1 MAISSLG
8 DQYRS
13 LMRRGILIIV
23 VLSSPALMRAADR
36 PALTLKDVLGV
47 THSIEDYRGKIV
59 VVNFWAT
66 WCIPCKEEMP
76 IFTEVDKRYRER
88 GVVVLA
94 ASLDEPRTKKYI
106 NQFARSYKMTFPI
119 LVDATADDMKHVGLG
134 EMVPSTLFVDRD
146 GSVAGKILGQATK
159 KDVFPRLEWLLGDR
173 QAEPPQALTD
183 NTKKR

>member
-1 MAISSLG
+1 MAANSVS
-8 DQYRS
+8 D
-13 LMRRGILIIV
+13 RRCLLKPWWILILL
-23 VLSSPALMRAADR
+23 LSSAALMPAADR
-36 PALTLKDVLGV
+36 PALTLKDMQGV
-47 THSIEDYRGKIV
+47 THSIEDYRGKLV

-94 ASLDEPRTKKYI
+94 ASLDEQRTKKYI

-119 LVDATADDMKHVGLG
+119 LVDATTEDMKHVGLG
-134 EMVPSTLFVDRD
+134 EMVPSTLFLDRD

-159 KDVFPRLEWLLGDR
+159 KDVLPRVEWLLGER
-173 QAEPPQALTD
+173 QGEPPQAVTD